1 MCRACAVQGG
11 AAISRVRGAR
21 CLQPR
26 RDGPRLGDRHPL
38 VAVLVRVELDGLD
51 ARRGLR
57 GRPPA
62 VVLRA
67 RLAALVARHALR
79 VRLDG
84 GGRERAR
91 HLGRREGEVAPLLE
105 VARWLEVPQ
114 PSLLEAPQL
123 ACRGAEQRGGGA
135 EGRLT
140 RTGVPCPFACYAP
153 LACHAPF
160 VRHAPFACYAPL
172 ACHAPFACRAP
183 SRPLTVDAALS
194 EGHVHIEALARPAA
208 LLHEEGVPAAKLG
221 CR

>member
-26 RDGPRLGDRHPL
+26 RDGPRLGDRHAL
-38 VAVLVRVELDGLD
+38 VAVLVRVELDRLD

-67 RLAALVARHALR
+67 RLAALVPRHALR

-91 HLGRREGEVAPLLE
+91 HLGRREGEVAALLE
-105 VARWLEVPQ
+105 VASGLEVPQ
-114 PSLLEAPQL
+114 PRLLESPQL
-123 ACRGAEQRGGGA
+123 ACGGAEQRGGGA

-140 RTGVPCPFACYAP
+140 RTGVPCPLRAPQPFACRAPFACHAP
-153 LACHAPF
+153 LACH
-160 VRHAPFACYAPL
+160 
-172 ACHAPFACRAP
+172 AP

-221 CR
+221 RR